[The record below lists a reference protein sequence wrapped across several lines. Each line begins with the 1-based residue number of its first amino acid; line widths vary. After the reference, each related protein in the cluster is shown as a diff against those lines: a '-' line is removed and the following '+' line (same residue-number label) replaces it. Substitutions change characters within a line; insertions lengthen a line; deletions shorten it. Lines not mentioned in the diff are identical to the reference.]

1 MIPDPESVP
10 AGDLPGTR
18 TGAEPQGTAPVVRS
32 GTPRRV
38 VLDTNVL
45 VSLYVFADSRLAP
58 LRALIESGSWQA
70 LCDDA
75 CLAEF
80 RRVLA
85 YPLFAL
91 APERQQAAFAA
102 YAAVV
107 TRAAP
112 DAGRNLP
119 ALPRCKDRDDQK
131 FLELARDAAADWLV
145 TADKALLKLAR
156 RDRLRGLFRILDPD
170 AALREIGASGR
181 V

>member
-1 MIPDPESVP
+1 VIPDPESVP
-10 AGDLPGTR
+10 AGDLPGTNA
-18 TGAEPQGTAPVVRS
+18 TGAEPQGTAPVFRS

-102 YAAVV
+102 YADVV

-112 DAGRNLP
+112 DAGHDLP
-119 ALPRCKDRDDQK
+119 SCRAARTATTRSFSNWPATAPPTGSSPPTRRC
-131 FLELARDAAADWLV
+131 
-145 TADKALLKLAR
+145 
-156 RDRLRGLFRILDPD
+156 
-170 AALREIGASGR
+170 
-181 V
+181 

>member
-1 MIPDPESVP
+1 MPPGEGAPTGVLP
-10 AGDLPGTR
+10 APG
-18 TGAEPQGTAPVVRS
+18 EPPRAALAS
-32 GTPRRV
+32 GSATPRRV

-58 LRALIESGSWQA
+58 LRALIESGAWLA
-70 LCDDA
+70 LSDDA

-85 YPLFAL
+85 YPMFAL
-91 APERQQAAFAA
+91 APEQQQAAFAA

-131 FLELARDAAADWLV
+131 FLELARDSAADWLV
-145 TADKALLKLAR
+145 TADKALLQLAR

-170 AALREIGASGR
+170 AALREIGA
-181 V
+181 VAHA